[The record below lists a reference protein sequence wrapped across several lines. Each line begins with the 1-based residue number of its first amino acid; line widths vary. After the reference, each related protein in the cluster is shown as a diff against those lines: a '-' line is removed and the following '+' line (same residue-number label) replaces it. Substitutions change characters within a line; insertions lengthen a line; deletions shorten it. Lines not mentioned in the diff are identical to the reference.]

1 MINCFGV
8 LKFLCQQMTC
18 NITVCKKTLFNDR
31 NCHCDVRTR
40 FSSKR
45 NIVPEFNC
53 RKKRLYLNIK
63 NGDFLS
69 QHLLGIIPIKMQI
82 QISRALLSKSA

>member
-8 LKFLCQQMTC
+8 LIFLCQQMAC

-31 NCHCDVRTR
+31 NCHCDIRTR
-40 FSSKR
+40 FSSKS
-45 NIVPEFNC
+45 NV

-63 NGDFLS
+63 KNW
-69 QHLLGIIPIKMQI
+69 
-82 QISRALLSKSA
+82 